1 MQSQR
6 MRAVGRTARLALA
19 GACVIVAFA
28 ATGGAVR
35 ADDPPSCASSTE
47 AAYSLELKTLTGPG
61 GADAMLTVTPA
72 AGCAAVETLKKVQLK
87 TFDAEGKVDDVR
99 NLADVAAP
107 GGKAS
112 IELGQLARGRRIQ
125 AEVLVQSGAPARTYV
140 VRGET
145 SAQLR
150 PDLVAAVHAPPQ
162 TLTTRPVDVVVD
174 VRELNGDTAA
184 TAVVSLAWGP
194 TVFGSKEVTVAA
206 GGSLSVP
213 FPGIALT
220 TPVTVELSAVVSD
233 VTPAE
238 TDATNNEA
246 KASVDVTENE
256 LATARLVLP
265 SFGGYGAQFN
275 NHLYAPITPTPPN
288 GYGGLEAKVT
298 ALEPQ
303 LVRIFYNDNWEAN
316 ADGTHPAP
324 EYQLNYESFV
334 NVVELAQQAGAT
346 VVVSFQSLSA
356 ATRTNPGPAMA
367 KYADVL
373 SDLVK
378 NHGLTNVRWAEVGNE
393 PNDPNGL
400 TTLDQYNGLYR
411 ALDAELK
418 ARGLREQ
425 IHLMGGGLVESTGAK
440 NHYLW
445 LKWIAQNMGDVVD
458 AYAEHIYWWYDKP
471 GRLEFRLRDIRRL
484 ATQELP
490 ESQRKPMYLMEFGVR
505 GYPNCGSQPVFAN
518 RYYLPDCTE
527 MWRTN
532 IAAFQQLWFTIHT
545 AQLGFTG
552 AAKWDAYQAV
562 YDRTSVR
569 AQIHWMIGPGS
580 EGFPLFPTYYA
591 MYMLFH
597 TMERGWSV
605 VGVDPWESN
614 DWNAPT
620 APGGETADDTPEKE
634 ITAFASPGGG
644 DLTLVGLDTHGKDLN
659 TVSTEPAP
667 EYSIGGLPANKTFNL
682 VVWNATG
689 DGTNS
694 VAAPVLTNAAGVA
707 RFHVPVQA
715 AFALTTV
722 AVA

>member
-1 MQSQR
+1 
-6 MRAVGRTARLALA
+6 
-19 GACVIVAFA
+19 
-28 ATGGAVR
+28 
-35 ADDPPSCASSTE
+35 
-47 AAYSLELKTLTGPG
+47 
-61 GADAMLTVTPA
+61 
-72 AGCAAVETLKKVQLK
+72 
-87 TFDAEGKVDDVR
+87 
-99 NLADVAAP
+99 
-107 GGKAS
+107 
-112 IELGQLARGRRIQ
+112 
-125 AEVLVQSGAPARTYV
+125 
-140 VRGET
+140 
-145 SAQLR
+145 
-150 PDLVAAVHAPPQ
+150 
-162 TLTTRPVDVVVD
+162 
-174 VRELNGDTAA
+174 
-184 TAVVSLAWGP
+184 
-194 TVFGSKEVTVAA
+194 
-206 GGSLSVP
+206 
-213 FPGIALT
+213 
-220 TPVTVELSAVVSD
+220 
-233 VTPAE
+233 
-238 TDATNNEA
+238 
-246 KASVDVTENE
+246 
-256 LATARLVLP
+256 
-265 SFGGYGAQFN
+265 
-275 NHLYAPITPTPPN
+275 
-288 GYGGLEAKVT
+288 
-298 ALEPQ
+298 
-303 LVRIFYNDNWEAN
+303 
-316 ADGTHPAP
+316 
-324 EYQLNYESFV
+324 V

-356 ATRTNPGPAMA
+356 ATRTNPGLAMA

-400 TTLDQYNGLYR
+400 VTLDQYNGLYR

-425 IHLMGGGLVESTGAK
+425 IHLMGGGLVESGGAK

-458 AYAEHIYWWYDKP
+458 AYAEHIYWWYDRP

-490 ESQRKPMYLMEFGVR
+490 EGQRKPMYLMEFGVR

-569 AQIHWMIGPGS
+569 AQLHWMIGPGS

-591 MYMLFH
+591 MYLLFH

-634 ITAFASPGGG
+634 ITAFASPGG
-644 DLTLVGLDTHGKDLN
+644 DLTLVGLDTQGKGLN
-659 TVSTEPAP
+659 TASTEPAP

-707 RFHVPVQA
+707 RFHVPLQA